1 MSEAGTMP
9 PAGTAEAAGAAPGAR
24 LAEARQAQ
32 SLATADVARQLK
44 LSVWQVEA
52 LEAGHYQQL
61 PGPVFVRGFIRNYAR
76 LLRLDPDELLR
87 AAGDRLPRSAPRSET
102 PPSQDIPFPGR
113 SAPRWPL
120 FAGVTA
126 VVVGLLAVYEF
137 YFNEPEVA
145 PTRAVAVTPAP
156 AALPSSKGE
165 GKTASP
171 PPAGKAQGV
180 KAGIT
185 VAATVLTAHD
195 APTVQDAPTVAMAGL
210 ESELDKL
217 PRPGARRVQLIFD
230 EESWVEI
237 RDRDERI
244 IFSQLNRPG
253 TRQSVSGLPPF
264 ALVVGNAHGVR
275 LSFDDKPVD
284 LAPHI
289 RTDVARL
296 ILQ

>member
-1 MSEAGTMP
+1 MSEAGTLQP
-9 PAGTAEAAGAAPGAR
+9 VGNVEAAGAAPGAR

-32 SLATADVARQLK
+32 SLTTADVARQLK

-52 LEAGHYQQL
+52 LEAGNYQQL
-61 PGPVFVRGFIRNYAR
+61 PGPIFVRGFIRNYAR

-87 AAGDRLPRSAPRSET
+87 AVADRLPRTIPRSEM

-113 SAPRWPL
+113 NTPRWPL
-120 FAGVTA
+120 FAGVAA
-126 VVVGLLAVYEF
+126 VALLLLAVYEF

-145 PTRAVAVTPAP
+145 ATQVVSATSAP
-156 AALPSSKGE
+156 AAPPSPKVEGE
-165 GKTASP
+165 AVSP
-171 PPAGKAQGV
+171 PPAREGQSAES
-180 KAGIT
+180 AIT
-185 VAATVLTAHD
+185 VAATALTAHD
-195 APTVQDAPTVAMAGL
+195 APTVQDTPTVAMAG
-210 ESELDKL
+210 SSPELDKL
-217 PRPGARRVQLIFD
+217 PRAGERRVRLIFD

-244 IFSQLNRPG
+244 LFSQLNRPG
-253 TRQSVSGLPPF
+253 TRQSISGLPPL
-264 ALVVGNAHGVR
+264 ALVVGNARGVR
-275 LSFDDKPVD
+275 LSYDDKPVD